1 MPVLQRAILLRAH
14 VLAYPTSLLTAFQKF
29 QYGNLPQSRCN
40 RAELWCVHVQSYG
53 LPLRNPINVSLASD
67 NRQAMAHGF
76 RSLRVRFSGRIS
88 RLCHFAVW
96 LMVTTNLPH
105 SWEFLTTLG
114 YEWDVIRGRLP
125 YRWTIWVRTNI
136 RIPSFF
142 LPRALAHGSPKLTF
156 SFDY

>member
-14 VLAYPTSLLTAFQKF
+14 VLAYPTNLL
-29 QYGNLPQSRCN
+29 LSRN
-40 RAELWCVHVQSYG
+40 SSMETFPNPDVIAQNSGAYTFKSYG
-53 LPLRNPINVSLASD
+53 LPLRTPINVSLASD
-67 NRQAMAHGF
+67 NRQAMAHDF

-96 LMVTTNLPH
+96 FMVTTNLPH

-136 RIPSFF
+136 RITSFF
-142 LPRALAHGSPKLTF
+142 LPRTLAHGSPKLTF
-156 SFDY
+156 PFDY